1 MRVSLNL
8 HNQVVSDGLKQ
19 NRKNKKQ
26 MNFEGIDVLRIA
38 DNFSS
43 SRSKIVSETEKF
55 INAKKGARS
64 LGKGLFAEVFELLG
78 LSGVVLKSSFV

>member
-8 HNQVVSDGLKQ
+8 HNQVVSNGLKQ
-19 NRKNKKQ
+19 NRKNEKQ
-26 MNFEGIDVLRIA
+26 MTFEGIDVLRIA

-55 INAKKGARS
+55 INAKKG
-64 LGKGLFAEVFELLG
+64 LG
-78 LSGVVLKSSFV
+78 L